1 MKKFYKAVDVSK
13 DADKYLVR
21 LDEKVI
27 KTPLKK
33 TLELTS
39 EALAN
44 AVADEW
50 CAQGDTIEPETMPI
64 TQLANT
70 MIDKV
75 SGADKEA
82 MVEQVLNYA
91 SSDLVCYFATQPE
104 KLVSLHEQYW
114 SPLVS
119 WLNDEYGIKLN
130 VVSGIQHIEQPEE
143 SIKVIEEMLS
153 NMPAEKFTALQAT
166 TAIAGSFVIAFAM
179 LEGKLTVEEAHKAAV
194 VDELYQ
200 LDTWGED
207 KEARVLVNNTKDELV
222 NIAKFYKLFTAS

>member
-13 DADKYLVR
+13 DTDTYVVR
-21 LDEKVI
+21 LDARVI
-27 KTPLKK
+27 KTPLKR

-44 AVADEW
+44 AIADEW
-50 CAQGDTIEPETMPI
+50 RAQGDMIEPETMPL

-75 SGADKEA
+75 SGADKSA
-82 MVEQVLNYA
+82 MIDQVLNYA
-91 SSDLVCYFATQPE
+91 SSDLVCYLATQPE
-104 KLVSLHEQYW
+104 TLVNLHEQYW
-114 SPLVS
+114 GSLVK

-130 VVSGIQHIEQPEE
+130 VVSGIQHIEQPKE
-143 SIKVIEEMLS
+143 SIEVIDEMLN
-153 NMPAEKFTALQAT
+153 NMSVEKFTALQAT
-166 TAIAGSFVIAFAM
+166 TAIAGSFVISFAM

-207 KEARVLVNNTKDELV
+207 EEARVLVNNTKDELV
-222 NIAKFYKLFTAS
+222 NIAKFYKLSTAS